1 MQKKSERIG
10 DVMEETQKRRWLM
23 VLFFGLIVSLFVGFM
38 YLVFSGSLDKR
49 YQQRLERAAA
59 DFKTQLKS
67 RMPVDRINIFL
78 PIGERVRIDNNVA
91 VYQGL
96 DNQTAL
102 IDVYISDL
110 DPQTP
115 YRHRIQKTE
124 TGKEIRLGGH
134 NYLLQSIAA
143 KKLKLKRIAN

>member
-1 MQKKSERIG
+1 
-10 DVMEETQKRRWLM
+10 MEETQKRRWLM

-38 YLVFSGSLDKR
+38 YLVLSGSLDKR

-134 NYLLQSIAA
+134 NYLLQSIGA
-143 KKLKLKRIAN
+143 KKLKLKRIVN